1 MDFTKQYKKKFEDS
15 INKYFKYRWEL
26 TNFIR
31 NDLPFIDKL
40 LLNNYKDDI
49 INIKFSNRVNL
60 YITI

>member
-1 MDFTKQYKKKFEDS
+1 MNFTKQYKKKFEDS

>member
-1 MDFTKQYKKKFEDS
+1 MNFTKQYKKKFEDS

-49 INIKFSNRVNL
+49 IKYKIFK
-60 YITI
+60 